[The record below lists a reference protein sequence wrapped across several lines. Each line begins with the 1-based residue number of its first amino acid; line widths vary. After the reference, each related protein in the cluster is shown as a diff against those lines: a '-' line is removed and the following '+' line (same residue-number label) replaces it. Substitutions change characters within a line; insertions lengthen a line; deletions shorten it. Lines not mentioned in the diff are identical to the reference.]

1 MPTNFTLAQRRLL
14 VAALIGTTL
23 VLTVV
28 GLRLQGR
35 LWMCSCGEVYLWAGN
50 IQSQHNSQHFF
61 DPYTFTHV
69 LHGLAIFWILLPLIS
84 RVRYE
89 YLVGLTVL
97 MESVWEV
104 FENSAFVINRYREA
118 TIALGYEGDT
128 VINALSDI
136 AVCTGGF
143 LLATYLGWRKSIA
156 LFAVT
161 ELLLI
166 AWIRDSL
173 LLNIVMLIYPLEV
186 IRVWQMG
193 V

>member
-1 MPTNFTLAQRRLL
+1 
-14 VAALIGTTL
+14 
-23 VLTVV
+23 
-28 GLRLQGR
+28 
-35 LWMCSCGEVYLWAGN
+35 MCACGEVYLWAGN

-61 DPYTFTHV
+61 DPYTFTHL
-69 LHGLAIFWILLPLIS
+69 LHGLAIFWMLIPLTA
-84 RVRYE
+84 RVRTE
-89 YLVGLTVL
+89 YLVGLAVL
-97 MESVWEV
+97 MESAWEV

-136 AVCTGGF
+136 AVCAGGF
-143 LLATYLGWRKSIA
+143 GLATYLGWRKSIA

-186 IRVWQMG
+186 IRAWQMG
-193 V
+193 G